1 MAVEINQNEQIN
13 HLNEKTQETPSFDE
27 FASLN
32 MDSVNMDS
40 HGDIQVITDDCF
52 IEDDID
58 KVTAFIFRI
67 VKSKTTYTTR
77 QFRTFCVTPTSSK
90 NRFTW

>member
-1 MAVEINQNEQIN
+1 MAVEINQNDQIT

-40 HGDIQVITDDCF
+40 NGDIQVITDDCF

-58 KVTAFIFRI
+58 KVTAFIFSI
-67 VKSKTTYTTR
+67 VNSKTTYTIR
-77 QFRTFCVTPTSSK
+77 QFLIFCVILISSK
-90 NRFTW
+90 RRFTW